1 MDRNVTISI
10 TIGRRSA
17 RLITAALLAIAL
29 GVPVVAF
36 AAHSFSDVPD
46 SHPFHGDIGAIK
58 DRGISTTGCGG
69 GNFCPNSNVTRGQ
82 MAAFLNRV
90 FRSEGTAMGY
100 ASVEANGT
108 LRESYASN
116 LGTVS
121 VAHPQIGYYLVTLG
135 GLTIRPDQVIHVTPR
150 ETFGNEVCRVFQGAA
165 NKTTVEVFCH
175 TVADGSPGVNVPFSV
190 TVMN

>member
-17 RLITAALLAIAL
+17 RLVAAALL
-29 GVPVVAF
+29 VVAL
-36 AAHSFSDVPD
+36 AVPIVAVANDAFSDVPN
-46 SHPFHGDIGAIK
+46 SHTFHADIGDIK
-58 DRGISTTGCGG
+58 DRGISPAGCGG
-69 GNFCPNSNVTRGQ
+69 GNYCPEGNVTRGQ
-82 MAAFLNRV
+82 MAGFLNRI
-90 FRSEGTAMGY
+90 FRSEGTVMGY

-108 LRESYASN
+108 LAEGYARN

-121 VAHPQIGYYLVTLG
+121 VAHSLIGYYRVTLG

-150 ETFGNEVCRVFQGAA
+150 ETFGNEICRVFQGNA
-165 NKTTVEVFCH
+165 NTTTVEVFCH
-175 TVADGSPGVNVPFSV
+175 TIADGSPAVNIAFSV